1 MTDLIAVPEP
11 PSEPKLSARS
21 YGVYLHVLTLPGGW
35 FTIASLMETFTDK
48 RDGLTT
54 TVNELIAFGL
64 VTAEVRYERNNL
76 RRTGYRVVP
85 R

>member
-1 MTDLIAVPEP
+1 MTDLYAIPQP
-11 PSEPKLSARS
+11 PSEPRLSARS
-21 YGVYLHVLTLPGGW
+21 YGVYLHALTLPDGW

-64 VTAEVRYERNNL
+64 VTAEARYDNNL